1 MSDLNQALRYLAI
14 IERNGWEGEDLL
26 KTAITLRDALAQQYN
41 AGWND
46 ATSFAAEQAKARLS
60 RKARPTSRE
69 AVARNADSIKGVQLA
84 VYGLISKHPLGMTD
98 FDLEDALGRSHQS
111 VSAARNAL
119 MMSGLVTDSGKR
131 RPNRRGNN
139 ATVWVAAS
147 PSSEETSDRSSD
159 SPVPV
164 TTREFTVDG
173 VTFTG
178 VTWSGTGTDPFGN
191 YSLLEHLP
199 PAPPLADVYDG
210 GDAIDDS
217 PEWTLG

>member
-1 MSDLNQALRYLAI
+1 MSDLNQALRYLSI

-139 ATVWVAAS
+139 ATVWVATS
-147 PSSEETSDRSSD
+147 PSSEETSDRSSG

-164 TTREFTVDG
+164 PPTDASACSSCGSVGAHFCPGVIAVDKYG
-173 VTFTG
+173 SV
-178 VTWSGTGTDPFGN
+178 
-191 YSLLEHLP
+191 E
-199 PAPPLADVYDG
+199 
-210 GDAIDDS
+210 
-217 PEWTLG
+217 

>member
-14 IERNGWEGEDLL
+14 IERNGWEGENLL
-26 KTAITLRDALAQQYN
+26 NTAITLRDALAQQYN

-46 ATSFAAEQAKARLS
+46 ATTFAAEQAKARLS

-119 MMSGLVTDSGKR
+119 MMAGLVTDSGKR

-139 ATVWVAAS
+139 VTVWVATS
-147 PSSEETSDRSSD
+147 PSSEETSVPVSD

-164 TTREFTVDG
+164 PVDPVG
-173 VTFTG
+173 
-178 VTWSGTGTDPFGN
+178 D
-191 YSLLEHLP
+191 YSLLKHLP
-199 PAPPLADVYDG
+199 PAPPLADAYDG
-210 GDAIDDS
+210 GDALADYDDS